1 MPWLERGSAAGA
13 LLEVVLLPGHLV
25 ALVLHFSLIN
35 MLILALS
42 WVFKTV
48 VWVILIFWKYLPNV
62 FTLET
67 RLVKNVDVKS
77 SREKKEIQ

>member
-13 LLEVVLLPGHLV
+13 LLEVVTPRTSCSSCTPLFFDKYVNSGIKLGIQNCGV
-25 ALVLHFSLIN
+25 GDFN
-35 MLILALS
+35 
-42 WVFKTV
+42 
-48 VWVILIFWKYLPNV
+48 FWKYLPNV